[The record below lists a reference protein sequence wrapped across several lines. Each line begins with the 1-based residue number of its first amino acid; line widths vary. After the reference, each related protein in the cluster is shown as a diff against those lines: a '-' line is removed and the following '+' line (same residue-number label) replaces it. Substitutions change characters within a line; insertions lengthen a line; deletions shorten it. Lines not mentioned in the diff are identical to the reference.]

1 MKVPKKKSIQLP
13 IVGRRE
19 QALLD
24 QLGLIR
30 EAGEKITVSSFCK
43 QAGYANKS
51 ALRHFPVLKQE
62 LRAYVARFGNHDKQH
77 PSPIRYLEV
86 QIDRHTRNYSRLQ
99 EKAKQIPVLKARI
112 AALQKDLKKSD
123 REKRRLQGMISTLI
137 AFLSGSDLAKAR
149 DLSNRLEK
157 QAKELLEDAWEE

>member
-1 MKVPKKKSIQLP
+1 MKVQKKKSIQLP

-24 QLGLIR
+24 QLSLIQ
-30 EAGEKITVSSFCK
+30 EAGKRITVSSFCK

-51 ALRHFPVLKQE
+51 ALRHFPVLKQA
-62 LRAYVARFGNHDKQH
+62 LRAYVSRSGNHDNQQH
-77 PSPIRYLEV
+77 PSTIRYLEV

-99 EKAKQIPVLKARI
+99 EKVKQIPVLKAQI
-112 AALQKDLKKSD
+112 VALQKDLKKSD
-123 REKRRLQGMISTLI
+123 QEKRRLQGMISTLI

-149 DLSNRLEK
+149 DLSDRL
-157 QAKELLEDAWEE
+157 AKRANELLDD